1 MSNPRQ
7 PGLRPHTP
15 FPLAQPMATL
25 PPTPPH
31 SIATQLKPRPG
42 SACVLTPFLLR
53 SAYGLTLHPTVEP
66 IIHSHENEKRF
77 TTKGDAEILNLETT

>member
-1 MSNPRQ
+1 MRVEPSPTW
-7 PGLRPHTP
+7 PAASHSL
-15 FPLAQPMATL
+15 PLGSTYGYA
-25 PPTPPH
+25 PPPPH

-77 TTKGDAEILNLETT
+77 STKGDFELGNHLN